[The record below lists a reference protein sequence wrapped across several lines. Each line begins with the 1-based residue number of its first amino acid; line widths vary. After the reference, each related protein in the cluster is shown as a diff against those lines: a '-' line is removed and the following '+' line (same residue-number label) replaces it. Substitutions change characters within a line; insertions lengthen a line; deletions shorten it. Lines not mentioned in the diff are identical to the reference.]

1 MRSPKLR
8 LLAGLLALLAGSGAA
23 GAPIAAPRPVDDIE
37 IPLPERPPPREV
49 PEPEPPAP
57 IEDESEEEPFIPG
70 RTSPPSGERAGA
82 GEESAGDAGAP
93 AKDAG
98 PPADD
103 ASPRRDP
110 DARPI
115 ALPPAGSPS
124 ELAAAFLAYQRAA
137 EAPAPQAAQE
147 VERRIEALRT
157 ELGYQN
163 LFAFSLAA
171 SLQAERLLASN
182 REEALRR
189 ALFSAGLSPDSPHAL
204 WTAARVSLS
213 ADPANPGC
221 WGRLAARALAAS
233 WREPRWR
240 MPGLA
245 EAAGGLLLAVAAAAA
260 SALALF
266 FVRHARY
273 FLHDFRHLFPEGASA
288 WQTTPLA
295 VLVLALPLAV
305 GHSPFAF
312 FLVLALASW
321 GYLERGERLA
331 AAAALGVL
339 GGLPLAAESVAERT
353 AFAGTRAEVVWL
365 VERGG
370 LEGESVAAL
379 RALGEKEESFPVL
392 FALGREAR
400 RRGAL
405 EATALLRRASALDP
419 DSAEAALELGNA
431 LLLEGDIEA
440 AREAY
445 QRASSLSP
453 ERAEPFYNLSRLHGR
468 KSQLAVPEEAGAL
481 LARAQEF
488 AHRAIE
494 LDPAL
499 GQRLAESDPRANA
512 TLATMPLPL
521 RPILDLAAEDAAGA
535 RVGEQVA
542 SRLFGPLP
550 PALAPAVAGL
560 SVLLLF
566 AVGLLGGALRVS
578 SVCSKCGRPVCGR
591 CDAEVTGPGLCGQC
605 LNVFA
610 RRGAVDAAAR
620 AAKEQG
626 VRRYERR
633 RGLAL
638 RLSSAVAGAAHI
650 LSGRT
655 ATGACMLLAAF
666 GLTFAAV
673 FSRGV
678 VPAPAAGTPALLRAA
693 PCALGVLGLVALS
706 VRYARAPPRPVAGK
720 ASGAERERH

>member
-8 LLAGLLALLAGSGAA
+8 LLAAGLLALLAGSGAA
-23 GAPIAAPRPVDDIE
+23 GAPITAPWPVDDIE
-37 IPLPERPPPREV
+37 IPQPKRPPPREV
-49 PEPEPPAP
+49 PEPEPPEP
-57 IEDESEEEPFIPG
+57 VEDESEEEPFVPG
-70 RTSPPSGERAGA
+70 RTSPSSGEQAGA

-98 PPADD
+98 PPAAD
-103 ASPRRDP
+103 APPRRP

-182 REEALRR
+182 PEEALSR

-213 ADPANPGC
+213 ADPANPGR

-240 MPGLA
+240 MSGLA

-295 VLVLALPLAV
+295 VLALALPLAA

-312 FLVLALASW
+312 LLVLALASW

-331 AAAALGVL
+331 AATALGVL
-339 GGLPLAAESVAERT
+339 GGLPLAAGWVAERT

-405 EATALLRRASALDP
+405 EATALLRRASALRP

-453 ERAEPFYNLSRLHGR
+453 GRAEPFYNLSRLHGR
-468 KSQLAVPEEAGAL
+468 KSQLTVPEEAGAL

-521 RPILDLAAEDAAGA
+521 RPILELAAEDAAGA

-560 SVLLLF
+560 SVLLLC
-566 AVGLLGGALRVS
+566 AVGLLGGALRLS
-578 SVCSKCGRPVCGR
+578 SACNKCGRPVCGR

-706 VRYARAPPRPVAGK
+706 ARYARASPRRVAGK